1 MAILSLVTAVEL
13 VLLWW
18 GRRLFAAPLPG
29 LNVLVGR
36 WAGPVMLAGAAM
48 ASYGLAYLAA
58 QGFALYGHFPWLTA
72 VIFGVGV
79 LLVALCSPGRA
90 RA

>member
-1 MAILSLVTAVEL
+1 VTILSLVTAVEL
-13 VLLWW
+13 ALLWW

-29 LNVLVGR
+29 LNVLRGR
-36 WAGPVMLAGAAM
+36 WAASTLLAGAAM
-48 ASYGLAYLAA
+48 ASYGLAYFAA
-58 QGFALYGHFPWLTA
+58 QGFAPYGHFPWVTA

-90 RA
+90 RS